1 MKRSELAQDSA
12 ARGLRR
18 REAQHKTASV
28 HTVDSSARVS
38 LTCKASP
45 SQAGAIYDHVVPPHE
60 GVPTDGAPCGLSAHG
75 KSKCREFDFRRLG
88 LRAASMLISPWVKAG
103 SVFQE
108 CVSPCSLCHLRL
120 SSLRQSQLLAK

>member
-1 MKRSELAQDSA
+1 MLLVAYDDVRLKQPQYILSIQ
-12 ARGLRR
+12 
-18 REAQHKTASV
+18 V
-28 HTVDSSARVS
+28 RVS
-38 LTCKASP
+38 LTCRASP

-88 LRAASMLISPWVKAG
+88 LRAASMLISPWIKAG

-108 CVSPCSLCHLRL
+108 
-120 SSLRQSQLLAK
+120 

>member
-1 MKRSELAQDSA
+1 MTSYCRFKRASA
-12 ARGLRR
+12 
-18 REAQHKTASV
+18 
-28 HTVDSSARVS
+28 
-38 LTCKASP
+38 
-45 SQAGAIYDHVVPPHE
+45 QAGAIYDHVVPPHE

-88 LRAASMLISPWVKAG
+88 LRAASMLISPWVEAG

-108 CVSPCSLCHLRL
+108 CVPCSLCHLRL

>member
-1 MKRSELAQDSA
+1 MKRSELARAGARQLA

-18 REAQHKTASV
+18 REAQYKQSQYTLSIQV
-28 HTVDSSARVS
+28 RVS
-38 LTCKASP
+38 LTWEESP

-88 LRAASMLISPWVKAG
+88 LRAASILISPWVKAG

-108 CVSPCSLCHLRL
+108 
-120 SSLRQSQLLAK
+120 